1 MGAQKINS
9 AKNWKLLMIKEEKKK
24 TINIKAIGE
33 HKIPQS
39 HNPGKKNSYNEIIIL
54 ARKPKKVLHFQ
65 NLLLKSFQ
73 MF

>member
-39 HNPGKKNSYNEIIIL
+39 HNPGKKNSYNEILIH
-54 ARKPKKVLHFQ
+54 PKK
-65 NLLLKSFQ
+65 
-73 MF
+73 